1 MTSLFSPIALRDLTV
16 PNRAWL
22 SPMCMFACDGRDGV
36 VGDFHV
42 AHYGAIAL
50 GGTGLLVTEATAIDP
65 VGRVSPQ
72 DAGLWDDAQVPAWRR
87 VTDLVHAAGSR
98 IAVQLAHAGRKGSKH
113 RALLGDADLH
123 GTIPPDAGGWQTL
136 GATGTPFG
144 RYLPPRR
151 ATAADL
157 TRVVE
162 DFAAAAS
169 RAVAAGFDAV
179 ELHAAHGYLLHESL
193 SPLTESDVPGWG
205 GAPGPDGPGRE
216 RLLLETVSAV
226 RAVLPDG
233 VPLLVRLSVS
243 DVAEGGATPA
253 DSTDLARR
261 LARLGVD
268 LVDCSSGGL
277 VAGVEYDARPG
288 YQVPGAAA
296 VRAAGLSV
304 GAVGLLDD
312 PVLAQR
318 VLDEG
323 SADVVLLGRALL
335 RDPHWV
341 RHAAHTLGRL
351 DDVPAP
357 PRYARGWR
365 EVRRAALADLTR

>member
-1 MTSLFSPIALRDLTV
+1 MTSLFSPIRLRDLSV

-22 SPMCMFACDGRDGV
+22 SPMCMFACDGEDGA

-42 AHYGAIAL
+42 AHYGAVAL
-50 GGTGLLVTEATAIDP
+50 GGAGLLVTEATAVDP
-65 VGRVSPQ
+65 AGRVSPQ
-72 DAGLWDDAQVPAWRR
+72 DAGLWDDAQVLPWRR

-113 RALLGDADLH
+113 RALLGDGDRH
-123 GTIPPDAGGWQTL
+123 GTIAPEEGGWQTL

-144 RYLPPRR
+144 RYTPPRR
-151 ATAADL
+151 ATGDDL
-157 TRVVE
+157 TRTVE
-162 DFAAAAS
+162 QFADAAR

-179 ELHAAHGYLLHESL
+179 ELHGAHGYLLHESL
-193 SPLTESDVPGWG
+193 SPLTESTEPGWG
-205 GAPGPDGPGRE
+205 GEPGPDGPGRE
-216 RLLLETVSAV
+216 RLLLETVAAV

-233 VPLLVRLSVS
+233 MPLLVRLSVS
-243 DVAEGGATPA
+243 DVAPGGATA
-253 DSTDLARR
+253 ASSTELARR
-261 LARLGVD
+261 LAAAGVD
-268 LVDCSSGGL
+268 LLDCSSGGL
-277 VAGVEYDARPG
+277 LAGIEYDAHPG

-296 VRAAGLSV
+296 VRAAGLPV

-312 PVLAQR
+312 PAHAQR

-341 RHAAHTLGRL
+341 RHAAHSLGCL
-351 DDVPAP
+351 DEVPEPA
-357 PRYARGWR
+357 RYARGWR
-365 EVRRAALADLTR
+365 EIRRAAAAPAD